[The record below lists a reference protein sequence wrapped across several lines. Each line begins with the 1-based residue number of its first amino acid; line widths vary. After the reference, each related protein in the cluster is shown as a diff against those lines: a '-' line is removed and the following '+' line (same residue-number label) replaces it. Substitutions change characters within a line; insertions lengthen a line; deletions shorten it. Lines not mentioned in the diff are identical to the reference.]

1 MFIKRKTFTGNLL
14 IVALSH
20 VCIYPTVKGVP
31 PGNRGMFIGS
41 GRNWPGRLLR
51 VCVSI
56 DIYMS
61 IGIYCMSMGVSVCC
75 SCSCDHT
82 ERCQPKGFSCVLVRL
97 A

>member
-20 VCIYPTVKGVP
+20 VCIHPTVKGVP

-56 DIYMS
+56 DIY
-61 IGIYCMSMGVSVCC
+61 SVC
-75 SCSCDHT
+75 
-82 ERCQPKGFSCVLVRL
+82 ECVGGL
-97 A
+97 AYVHIHVCLPLP